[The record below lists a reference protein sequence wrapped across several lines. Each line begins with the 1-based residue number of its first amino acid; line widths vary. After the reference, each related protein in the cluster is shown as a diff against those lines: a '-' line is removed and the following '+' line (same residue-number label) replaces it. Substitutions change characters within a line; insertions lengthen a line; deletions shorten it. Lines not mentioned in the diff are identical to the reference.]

1 MILTYMNESI
11 NSFMSPTVTT
21 ILARMAL
28 LVISEKCKI
37 TNCVWGGGGG
47 EEGVNKCKKSVRKRG
62 GGRQKSL
69 KFNFNFLNFN
79 LMV

>member
-1 MILTYMNESI
+1 MNESI

-37 TNCVWGGGGG
+37 TNWEGGG
-47 EEGVNKCKKSVRKRG
+47 GVNKCKKSVRKGG